1 MSNPYKHLVF
11 EGHNVTF
18 SMEGVTAAGTDHSMY
33 TVNVTQSFDNMFA
46 DASPHTTQMTVGEA
60 ENYMDRL
67 IRWGYVSYM

>member
-1 MSNPYKHLVF
+1 MSTPYKHLVF

-33 TVNVTQSFDNMFA
+33 TVHVTQSFDNM
-46 DASPHTTQMTVGEA
+46 PTKMERTTQMTVGEA

-67 IRWGYVSYM
+67 IRWGYVSYI